1 MFSIRNVGI
10 SMIKMLSLGTG
21 LALTLSALTASAA
34 GGAGS
39 VAAVTLADVP
49 AQTQSEKPA
58 PTASEAVPGP
68 IRGLVPEAASNYAF
82 ATTATGSL
90 ADMSSG
96 TTTLLLPNVDDTSS
110 PVTDIGFD
118 FFFQGVRYSQFAIN
132 ENGVLRL
139 GALSQTGSPYQP
151 LAQANIP
158 LITAYG
164 ADQRTHTGD
173 GRVHYRLTG
182 TAPSRTLTVE
192 WLNNQ
197 ANFNTGGTA
206 DLTYQVQLNEGT
218 GAIRFVYGRMNMS
231 TAGATSIDSQDPH
244 IGFSSTNTA
253 GNIGSVSAPVSG
265 TPAPSYDGVA
275 AAPLTNLYN
284 TAGPITVLT
293 SAADGA
299 RRTFSFTPPIPTA
312 PTGLSFS
319 AVVSNSITLN
329 WTDSAD
335 EQAYAV
341 YNSTDGINYTYAGAA
356 AQNATSVTM
365 AGLTPATNYSWRL
378 YAISEGALSASF
390 LAGAQATPAAP
401 VVASVAAGGNW
412 SNPATWAGGV
422 VPANTDAVV
431 IVAGT
436 PVVIDTA
443 AVAQSVTIDAGAT
456 LNWDAT
462 TARTLVVGSS
472 VTNNGI
478 FQSGATGTV
487 TNHVLTVGTD
497 LTNNNTLDFSTNTN
511 TAAATITFTGATNA
525 TFGGSG
531 ATTDVRA
538 ITVNKGTSPAAVLDL
553 APANFSVQGLTTD
566 SAGFLTL
573 TNGTFKISGSF
584 TATNRIFTVAN
595 YVVGASAGLWL
606 NNANFTVAA
615 QSSSPTVNGRLRV
628 SNGTYNVGTALGNS
642 VGFGTQSNI
651 VVEGGTVN
659 VASRFGVAAAST
671 AFSYT
676 QSGGT
681 ITVCTVGNTST
692 TLSCFDLGT
701 HTGAFVAISGGT
713 IVSQLASTAA
723 SGPRD
728 YRFQGGI
735 GGSAITG
742 GTLQLGNASSGTA
755 KTFNIAGA
763 TPNIV
768 VTSTSGN
775 HTGNFLAP
783 AGINNISRNITT
795 QTGATLNTGNQVFL
809 FNGDSIVNNGTL
821 TSTGTAARFI
831 TFRPATPIGYSG
843 TGTVTAPMN
852 SLELQNDLAFTFDP
866 AVSNVVTN
874 RVIIFS
880 GSFVNANKITLGS
893 GAASTGIVQIGNTT
907 TPTGGGTFD
916 VAPTFNLGTGGQNIS
931 YLRTT
936 NSKTV
941 GPEVNPTRV
950 LNNLS
955 YDDNDPAHTLTVAG
969 GDVTVNATLTLT
981 TGPVVASAANRVII
995 GASGVVARTNGYV
1008 DGYLAKTFTAIG
1020 SKTYEVGT
1028 STGYSP
1034 AIVDATAAAAF
1045 PAVVEAAAFNGK
1057 LPNFTPTAKTIDRHW
1072 RVLAPAGTTANLTF
1086 NYLDGDLPGTVTEAD
1101 LHVYNGVPNPP
1112 TSYTDIGG
1120 TVTAGTNTATASALS
1135 QFEYFGLA
1143 EAGGGGSA
1151 DLTLSKTD
1159 SVTTVDTGASLTYN
1173 IVVSNVGGTAVSNA
1187 NVIETPGTDLT
1198 CGAWNCTASAGS
1210 SCGTASGTGAI
1221 NDLPSLLA
1229 GGNVSYSQSCTVATV
1244 STQSNITNAAVVTL
1258 PSGQVDVTPSNNTAT
1273 DVDDLVR
1280 LSDVSVAKTNGST
1293 SVNNGSTTIYTI
1305 TVSNAGPNAAMT
1317 TTTDTFPSGLT
1328 GCNWT
1333 CAATGGSCAAGG
1345 AGSFADSGSLSSG
1358 GTLVYTA
1365 TCTVSATG
1373 SVSNTASVAVGTG
1386 ERDTNPSNNSA
1397 TDTDT
1402 VIQLPDVAVT
1412 ITDNRQ
1418 YVRVG
1423 ESLSYVI
1430 RVTNPAG
1437 SATATVAV
1445 SDPLPS
1451 ELSGGSWTCVG
1462 TGGATCASGTGNTLS
1477 DNAVVPGGGEA
1488 AYVYS
1493 ATVQP
1498 ASSDGI
1504 ISNTVTVTAA
1514 GDPNT
1519 ANNTASDTPEDTI
1532 VLFKNGFETAP
1543 ITLVPEGAGNANGYV
1558 AGLLRVDPN
1567 LLATLELM
1575 PLTVAV
1581 GYSDSGTE
1589 LFALELS
1596 RFNQQIVLRSVLR
1609 DANGLAERTAWIPVE
1624 LSRNGIEFAWQAA
1637 SADAS
1642 DGYLRLAGGGASQTS
1657 GGRSAQGKLATLAVT
1672 QQQGLAWLSLVV
1684 APK

>member
-1 MFSIRNVGI
+1 
-10 SMIKMLSLGTG
+10 MIKMLSLGAG
-21 LALTLSALTASAA
+21 LALTLSALAASAA
-34 GGAGS
+34 GGAGTA
-39 VAAVTLADVP
+39 AAVTLADVP
-49 AQTQSEKPA
+49 AQTLSEKPA
-58 PTASEAVPGP
+58 PAASEAVPAP

-82 ATTATGSL
+82 ATTTTGSL

-110 PVTDIGFD
+110 PLTDIGFD

-139 GALSQTGSPYQP
+139 GATAQTGSPYQP
-151 LAQANIP
+151 LAQTNIP

-173 GRVHYRLTG
+173 GKVHYRVSG
-182 TAPSRTLTVE
+182 TAPARTLTVE

-206 DLTYQVQLNEGT
+206 DLTYQVQLSEGT
-218 GAIRFVYGRMNMS
+218 GLIRFVYGRMNMS
-231 TAGATSIDSQDPH
+231 ASGASSTDSQDPH
-244 IGFSSTNTA
+244 IGFSSTSTA
-253 GNIGSVSAPVSG
+253 GNVGSVSAPVSG
-265 TPAPSYDGVA
+265 TPAPSYDGTA

-284 TAGPITVLT
+284 TAGAITVLT

-299 RRTFSFTPPIPTA
+299 RRTFAFTPPIPTA
-312 PTGLSFS
+312 PTGLGFTS
-319 AVVSNSITLN
+319 VVSNSVTLN
-329 WTDSAD
+329 WTDSVD

-341 YNSTDGINYTYAGAA
+341 YNSTDGINFTFAGSA
-356 AQNATSVTM
+356 AQNATTTTIG
-365 AGLTPATNYSWRL
+365 GLTPATNYSWRL
-378 YAISEGALSASF
+378 YAVSEGALSAAVS
-390 LAGAQATPAAP
+390 GSQATPAAT
-401 VVASVAAGGNW
+401 VVTSVAAGGNW
-412 SNPATWAGGV
+412 SSPATWAGGA
-422 VPANTDAVV
+422 VPTSTDAAV
-431 IVAGT
+431 ISAGT

-487 TNHVLTVGTD
+487 TTHALTVGTN
-497 LTNNNTLDFSTNTN
+497 LTNNNTLDFSTNAN
-511 TAAATITFTGATNA
+511 TAGASITFTGAASA

-538 ITVNKGTSPAAVLDL
+538 ITVNKGTGPASVLDL
-553 APANFSVQGLTTD
+553 APANFSVLGVTTD

-573 TNGTFKISGSF
+573 TNGTFKVSGSF
-584 TATNRIFTVAN
+584 TATNRVFTTAG
-595 YVVGASAGLWL
+595 YTVGATTGLWL
-606 NNANFTVAA
+606 NNANFTLAGQA
-615 QSSSPTVNGRLRV
+615 GSPTINGRLRI
-628 SNGTYNVGTALGNS
+628 SNGTYNVGTGTGNS
-642 VGFGTQSNI
+642 AAFGTLSNI
-651 VVEGGTVN
+651 LVEGGAVN
-659 VASRFGVAAAST
+659 AAGRFGVTAAAT
-671 AFSYT
+671 AFTYT
-676 QSGGT
+676 QTGGT
-681 ITVCTVGNTST
+681 VTVCTAGNTST
-692 TLSCFDLGT
+692 TLGCFDLGT
-701 HTGAFVAISGGT
+701 HTGVVVSLSGGT

-728 YRFQGGI
+728 YRFQGGL

-742 GTLQLGNASSGTA
+742 GTLQLGNASSGAA
-755 KTFNIAGA
+755 KTFTIAGA

-775 HTGNFLAP
+775 HTGNFAAP
-783 AGINNISRNITT
+783 AGINNISRNITINA
-795 QTGATLNTGNQVFL
+795 GATLNTGNQVFL

-821 TSTGTAARFI
+821 TSTGTSARFI
-831 TFRPATPIGYSG
+831 TFRLATPISYSG
-843 TGTVTAPMN
+843 AGTVTSPMN

-866 AVSNVVTN
+866 AVNNVVTN

-880 GSFVNANKITLGS
+880 GSFVNANKMTLGS

-916 VAPTFNLGTGGQNIS
+916 VAPAFNLGSGGQTVS

-941 GPEVNPTRV
+941 GPEINPTRA
-950 LNNLS
+950 LTSLS
-955 YDDNDPAHTLTVAG
+955 FDDNDPTHTLTVAG
-969 GDVTVNATLTLT
+969 GDVTVNGALNLT
-981 TGPVVASAANRVII
+981 TGPVVASAANRVIVG
-995 GASGVVARTNGYV
+995 GAGTVVRGTGYV
-1008 DGYLAKTFTAIG
+1008 DGYLAKTFTVAG

-1034 AIVDATAAAAF
+1034 VAVDTTAAAAF
-1045 PAVVEAAAFNGK
+1045 PVIVDAAAFNGK

-1072 RVLAPAGTTANLTF
+1072 RLVAPAGTTANLTF
-1086 NYLDGDLPGTVTEAD
+1086 NYLDGDVPGTVNEAD

-1112 TSYTDIGG
+1112 TSYTDIIG
-1120 TVTAGTNTATASALS
+1120 TVTTATNTATASAVS

-1151 DLTLSKTD
+1151 DLVLTKTD
-1159 SVTTVDTGASLTYN
+1159 NVTTVDTGASLTYD
-1173 IVVSNVGGTAVSNA
+1173 IVVSNVGGTTVSGA
-1187 NVIETPGTDLT
+1187 NVIETPGSDLT

-1210 SCGTASGTGAI
+1210 SCGAASGTGAI

-1229 GGNVSYSQSCTVATV
+1229 GGTVSYSQSCTVATV
-1244 STQSNITNAAVVTL
+1244 STASNVSNTAVVTL
-1258 PSGQVDVTPSNNTAT
+1258 PGGQVDVTPSNNTAT
-1273 DVDDLVR
+1273 DVDSLVR
-1280 LSDVSVAKTNGST
+1280 LSDVSVSKTNGTT
-1293 SVNNGSTTIYTI
+1293 SVNNGSTTIYTV
-1305 TVSNAGPNAAMT
+1305 TVGNAGPNAAMT

-1328 GCNWT
+1328 GCTWTCSATGGT
-1333 CAATGGSCAAGG
+1333 CAASG

-1358 GTLVYTA
+1358 GSLVYSVS
-1365 TCTVSATG
+1365 CTVSATG
-1373 SVSNTASVAVGTG
+1373 SVSNTASVAVGAG

-1445 SDPLPS
+1445 SDVLPS
-1451 ELSGGSWTCVG
+1451 ELSGGAWTCVG
-1462 TGGATCASGTGNTLS
+1462 TGGATCASGSGNTLS
-1477 DNAVVPGGGEA
+1477 DNATVPGGGEA

-1498 ASSDGI
+1498 TSPDGI

-1519 ANNTASDTPEDTI
+1519 ANNSASDTPEDII
-1532 VLFKNGFETAP
+1532 VLFKNGFEAGPLTLAP
-1543 ITLVPEGAGNANGYV
+1543 TGAGNANGYV
-1558 AGLLRVDPN
+1558 SGLLRVDPN
-1567 LLATLELM
+1567 LLSTLELM
-1575 PLTVAV
+1575 PQTVAV
-1581 GYSDSGTE
+1581 GYSDSGVE
-1589 LFALELS
+1589 LFALELA
-1596 RFNQQIVLRSVLR
+1596 RFNRQIVLRSVLR
-1609 DANGLAERTAWIPVE
+1609 DANGLAERSAWIPVE
-1624 LSRNGIEFAWQAA
+1624 LSHSGIEFAWQAA

-1642 DGYLRLAGGGASQTS
+1642 DGYLRLAGGGASQTN
-1657 GGRSAQGKLATLAVT
+1657 GGREARGKLATLAVT
-1672 QQQGLAWLSLVV
+1672 VQQGLPWLSLVT
-1684 APK
+1684 PQ